1 MDFFADQI
9 LQLEDQLARR
19 HSHSRTSDTGDSDV
33 DIEEI
38 VSEQKEKGL
47 EEKYKE
53 SMELLEKKHAEKIEK
68 LKTQCAKQV
77 QDKEVC
83 RLK

>member
-1 MDFFADQI
+1 MR
-9 LQLEDQLARR
+9 LEDQLARR
-19 HSHSRTSDTGDSDV
+19 RSHTRTSDTGNSDV

-38 VSEQKEKGL
+38 VSEQKGKGL

-53 SMELLEKKHAEKIEK
+53 SMELLEKEHAEQMEK
-68 LKTQCAKQV
+68 LKTQCAKQI

-83 RLK
+83 